1 MAAVIGLVGRLASGK
16 GTAAKYLAERHSA
29 AIVRYSDA
37 LREALGLFDMPIS
50 RENMQDLS
58 TILRQ
63 RFGEN
68 VLAKAVARK
77 ARAAGGRLV
86 VVDGVRRMTDI
97 EGLGDLPGFC
107 LVALELDQATRYRRC
122 VQRNENDGDST
133 MSFEGFLER
142 DVAETEVQIPDVA
155 ARAKFTLDNSGSLE
169 DLYRELDRIVSDVS
183 VRPQA
188 TFGQGDNS
196 GNG

>member
-16 GTAAKYLAERHSA
+16 GTAARYLAERHGA

-37 LREALGLFDMPIS
+37 LREALGLFDLPVS

-77 ARAAGGRLV
+77 ARAAGDRLV
-86 VVDGVRRMTDI
+86 VVDGVRRLTDI
-97 EGLGDLPGFC
+97 EGLGELPGFC
-107 LVALELDQATRYRRC
+107 LVALDLDQATRYRRC
-122 VQRNENDGDST
+122 VERNENDGDAS
-133 MSFEGFLER
+133 MPFEKFQER
-142 DVAETEVQIPDVA
+142 DTSEAEAQIPDVV
-155 ARAKFTLDNSGSLE
+155 ARAKFTVDNSGAVD
-169 DLYRELDRIVSDVS
+169 DLYRRLDEIV
-183 VRPQA
+183 A
-188 TFGQGDNS
+188 AA
-196 GNG
+196 